1 MNFMDNRAFTIDEI
15 KEIVKNC
22 LQKLR
27 RLDKNLFEK
36 DLNER
41 TITHK
46 LAIYLQEEFQELN
59 VDCEYNRFEDL
70 VKRLE
75 LPKDK
80 INWDDTEAKTVFPD
94 IIIHKRGIQENNLLV
109 IEVKKS
115 SNINPGD
122 FDRMKLHTFRQEP
135 YSYTYGLFL
144 KIDLDG
150 ENDELEWFL

>member
-1 MNFMDNRAFTIDEI
+1 MNIMVFTKDKLEG
-15 KEIVKNC
+15 IVKDS
-22 LQKLR
+22 LKKLR
-27 RLDKNLFEK
+27 RLDKKLLEINV
-36 DLNER
+36 NER

-46 LAIYLQEEFQELN
+46 LAEYLQQNFPEFN

-70 VKRLE
+70 VKKLE

-80 INWDDTEAKTVFPD
+80 INWDDIEAKTVFPD

-115 SNINPGD
+115 SNINSGD

-144 KIDLDG
+144 RIDLDG
-150 ENDELEWFL
+150 ENDSLEWFT